1 MRLLCFSDIHG
12 RIDGIGA
19 ILKSTGSVDT
29 VVLSGDITQKGN
41 YNTAE
46 SVVSVFLDS
55 GLRILAVPGN
65 MDTEEVIR
73 FLEDKRIN
81 LHEKSSIVGNIGFI
95 GLGGSVKTPMNTPL
109 EISEAEMEQALKRSY
124 DDVKET
130 KFKVLITHTP
140 PKRSSLDRVFAG
152 IHAGSGAVRNFI
164 ENNKID
170 LCICGHIHESG
181 GEEVINGCRCVNTG
195 AYKNGNYCIADI
207 GLKGIKIERRKV

>member
-12 RIDGIGA
+12 RTDGIAG
-19 ILKSTGSVDT
+19 ILKSTGNIDI

-46 SVVSVFLDS
+46 SIMSVFVNS
-55 GLRILAVPGN
+55 GLRVLAVPGN
-65 MDTEEVIR
+65 MDTGEVVR

-81 LHEKSSIVGNIGFI
+81 LHEKNSIIDNIGFI

-109 EISEAEMEQALKRSY
+109 EISETEMEQALKRSY
-124 DDVKET
+124 GDVKET
-130 KFKVLITHTP
+130 EVKVLITHTP

-152 IHAGSGAVRNFI
+152 IHAGSEAVRNFI

-181 GEEVINGCRCVNTG
+181 GEEVINGCMCVNTG